1 MELPWC
7 LNNKKAERNE
17 ESLAAFLL
25 EEETAGTKGGVLKVC
40 TLDQN
45 TDISVQDI
53 VEHSKSVENQ
63 VDQFVKSEHTGYSR
77 DEQTRSHRIFSRST
91 KHYSE

>member
-25 EEETAGTKGGVLKVC
+25 EEETSGTKGGVLKVC

-45 TDISVQDI
+45 TDIFVQDI
-53 VEHSKSVENQ
+53 VEVFKSVENE
-63 VDQFVKSEHTGYSR
+63 VDQFVESEHTGYSR
-77 DEQTRSHRIFSRST
+77 D
-91 KHYSE
+91 